1 MNFVKGS
8 NQILED
14 QIQKLWRMDL
24 IPDSTN
30 FGAGSSKE
38 DRLALISM
46 NESKGMVDGHYQFA
60 LP

>member
-1 MNFVKGS
+1 
-8 NQILED
+8 
-14 QIQKLWRMDL
+14 MDL

-30 FGAGSSKE
+30 LGAESSKE
-38 DRLALISM
+38 YRWALISM